1 MLVGKRT
8 RGSSLLI
15 VLTTVGVQE
24 LALSA
29 AIAVFFLGKKARN
42 SGALEVKPVAENH
55 LGKQMIRC
63 ARHAH
68 SHSKIDFPFG
78 REIQVNRRKNLLL
91 LLADGVEAR
100 HRTQRAVVLNS
111 SGNFLG
117 EIVAEFEIRREHQPL
132 TYARA
137 MKGPV
142 ERGIE
147 GQIPLAEL
155 LIRDRPNFPR
165 PRVCGIPAALPA
177 NFVREADPN
186 GPMPLGR
193 NAHAGPDV
201 AANVIPT
208 LAVLGGSKNVKPGFE
223 PVIEAVCDL
232 DGFVQLIA
240 RRKSPIISCFG
251 ALKRAIRMQ

>member
-29 AIAVFFLGKKARN
+29 AIAVFFLGKEARN

-55 LGKQMIRC
+55 LGKQMIRRAC
-63 ARHAH
+63 HAH
-68 SHSKIDFPFG
+68 THAEINFPFG
-78 REIQVNRRKNLLL
+78 REIQINRRKNLLL
-91 LLADGVEAR
+91 LLADRVEAR
-100 HRTQRAVVLNS
+100 HRTQRAVVLDS
-111 SGNFLG
+111 SSNFLC
-117 EIVAEFEIRREHQPL
+117 EIVAELEVGREHQPL
-132 TYARA
+132 IYARA
-137 MKGPV
+137 MERPV
-142 ERGIE
+142 KRGIE

-155 LIRDRPNFPR
+155 LIHDRPNLPR
-165 PRVCGIPAALPA
+165 PSVCGIPAALPA
-177 NFVREADPN
+177 DFVRKADSD

-193 NAHAGPDV
+193 NAHTGANV

-232 DGFVQLIA
+232 DGFVQLMA
-240 RRKSPIISCFG
+240 RRKSPIIS
-251 ALKRAIRMQ
+251 